1 MPRKRKWPTVGASLD
16 NVSRGIIDDRTAQIS
31 ILDLDET
38 EILARAAEL
47 DELRAEQGRRR
58 KSRSKTED

>member
-1 MPRKRKWPTVGASLD
+1 MPGKRKWPTVSESLD

-31 ILDLDET
+31 IRDLDET
-38 EILARAAEL
+38 ENLARAAEL

-58 KSRSKTED
+58 NSRSETEG

>member
-1 MPRKRKWPTVGASLD
+1 MPRKRKWPTVSESLD

-38 EILARAAEL
+38 EVLDRTAEL
-47 DELRAEQGRRR
+47 DELRAEQGRRG
-58 KSRSKTED
+58 KSRSKAED